1 LKKKRKTQTIL
12 LSASLAGMSL
22 GFLLM
27 CIPPPVGILPYSFT
41 CCDYFPKS
49 GGTTR
54 CVGGVGIY
62 GTYTNYECFWNSK
75 SEFVSFF
82 NLNFLVFH
90 WMDLVCQLAFLF
102 DWFDYFFG
110 WVCSFFVLY
119 FQIDKII
126 QKTKEIQ
133 SFHVFCSH
141 YGKIKFLFWK
151 VIFESLFLFMGEVW
165 MKKIN

>member
-12 LSASLAGMSL
+12 LTASLVGL
-22 GFLLM
+22 TFGFLLM
-27 CIPPPVGILPYSFT
+27 CIPPPVGIFPYSFT

-62 GTYTNYECFWNSK
+62 GTYANYECFWNSK
-75 SEFVSFF
+75 SEFVPLVI
-82 NLNFLVFH
+82 LNFLVFH

-102 DWFDYFFG
+102 DWFDHFFD
-110 WVCSFFVLY
+110 WFCCFFVLY
-119 FQIDKII
+119 LQIIKII

-133 SFHVFCSH
+133 SIHVFCSH
-141 YGKIKFLFWK
+141 NRKINFILEKFL
-151 VIFESLFLFMGEVW
+151 
-165 MKKIN
+165 

>member
-1 LKKKRKTQTIL
+1 VIIFQNLEEQQDVLVELEFMER
-12 LSASLAGMSL
+12 
-22 GFLLM
+22 
-27 CIPPPVGILPYSFT
+27 IPIMNAFGIQNQNL
-41 CCDYFPKS
+41 FP
-49 GGTTR
+49 
-54 CVGGVGIY
+54 
-62 GTYTNYECFWNSK
+62 
-75 SEFVSFF
+75 FF